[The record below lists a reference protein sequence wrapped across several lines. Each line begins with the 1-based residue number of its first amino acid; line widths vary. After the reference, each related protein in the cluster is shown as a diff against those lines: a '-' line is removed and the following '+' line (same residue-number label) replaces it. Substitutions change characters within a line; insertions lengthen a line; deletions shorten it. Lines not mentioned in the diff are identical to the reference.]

1 MNAIQEIDTILDM
14 NAIQK
19 IDTIPVCDVS
29 VFLIVS
35 FSEQMFQFCCSP
47 LYQFK
52 KKFVFLCLSTSSS
65 QRLFLKYSSR
75 NFSFSLFM
83 VKPVI
88 CAWYE
93 VRVEVHFIC
102 RWIFSFP
109 VPFGEKDYTFPIGL
123 LWYIYWKSVGHL
135 CVGPLLDSLFCSAEM
150 LEHTVLINIALYW
163 VLKSGGVR
171 QLGSYERRKR
181 RPRSVAIGTRGMM
194 AQPKGLP

>member
-1 MNAIQEIDTILDM
+1 M

-109 VPFGEKDYTFPIGL
+109 VPYFPHWIALVHLLKVSRAFMCRSSSGL
-123 LWYIYWKSVGHL
+123 FI
-135 CVGPLLDSLFCSAEM
+135 LFCRDARTHC
-150 LEHTVLINIALYW
+150 LD
-163 VLKSGGVR
+163 
-171 QLGSYERRKR
+171 
-181 RPRSVAIGTRGMM
+181 
-194 AQPKGLP
+194 

>member
-1 MNAIQEIDTILDM
+1 
-14 NAIQK
+14 
-19 IDTIPVCDVS
+19 
-29 VFLIVS
+29 
-35 FSEQMFQFCCSP
+35 MFQFCCSP

-109 VPFGEKDYTFPIGL
+109 VPFGEKDSTFRIGL
-123 LWYIYWKSVGHL
+123 LRYIY
-135 CVGPLLDSLFCSAEM
+135 
-150 LEHTVLINIALYW
+150 
-163 VLKSGGVR
+163 
-171 QLGSYERRKR
+171 
-181 RPRSVAIGTRGMM
+181 
-194 AQPKGLP
+194 